1 MKHHKTS
8 KLLNDSTVSNF
19 VTRKR
24 IKVNDLR
31 GGQYSADK
39 NIRFKI
45 SMLRSDLCDYCDTYI
60 VVKSTITVE
69 GTKWC

>member
-1 MKHHKTS
+1 M
-8 KLLNDSTVSNF
+8 SNF

-39 NIRFKI
+39 NVRFKI

-60 VVKSTITVE
+60 VVKSKITVE
-69 GTKWC
+69 GTK

>member
-1 MKHHKTS
+1 M
-8 KLLNDSTVSNF
+8 SNF

-39 NIRFKI
+39 NVRFKI

-69 GTKWC
+69 GTK

>member
-1 MKHHKTS
+1 MKHHKSS

-60 VVKSTITVE
+60 VAKSTITVE
-69 GTKWC
+69 GTK